1 MACYDWSIVMRAL
14 IGPHLGVELLQLGAQ
29 CAVVVDL
36 AIDGERG
43 VPGGVGDGLQTVTLQ
58 QQQQQQQQL
67 DLSPRQQPVD
77 GESLVGEVT
86 VAEAGDTVP
95 VRTTVSKKVM
105 RNL

>member
-1 MACYDWSIVMRAL
+1 MRAL

-43 VPGGVGDGLQTVTLQ
+43 VPGGVGDGLQRVTLQ
-58 QQQQQQQQL
+58 QQQQQQQQP
-67 DLSPRQQPVD
+67 DLSPRQQTVD

-86 VAEAGDTVP
+86 VPEAGDTVP
-95 VRTTVSKKVM
+95 VRTTVSKIQF
-105 RNL
+105 

>member
-43 VPGGVGDGLQTVTLQ
+43 VPGGVGDGLQSVTLQ
-58 QQQQQQQQL
+58 QQQQQ
-67 DLSPRQQPVD
+67 
-77 GESLVGEVT
+77 
-86 VAEAGDTVP
+86 
-95 VRTTVSKKVM
+95 
-105 RNL
+105 